1 MDTSEA
7 ASHSLKIISKLFAGD
22 ISSKVGVRL
31 WDGSMWPDALPR
43 PATLVLKHPCSLRA
57 MLIPGTELALAESY
71 IYDAIDVEGNMEVA
85 FTLADR
91 LLETTA
97 DWKKKLGLACG
108 LMRFPKP
115 ASYLQNRRGSA
126 RLAGHRHTVDRD
138 REAVTYHYNVSNEFY
153 RLFLDQRM
161 VYSCAYFQTEAD
173 GLEAAQLQK
182 LDYICRKLRLKPG
195 QRLLDIGCGWGGLV
209 LHAAAH
215 FGAEA
220 RGITLSRPQAELANR
235 RIADAGLS
243 GRCRVDVA
251 DYRELDREGGYDALV
266 SVGMFEHVG
275 EDMLPVFFSKAFG
288 LLRPGGV
295 FLNHGIASNSQ
306 RASKKSP
313 DFTDVYVFPD
323 GELVPI
329 NTTLRAAEDSGF
341 EVRDVEGLRE
351 HYTMTLRKWVENLE
365 TRHGDAVEI
374 TDETT
379 YRIWRLY
386 MAGSAYYFDTGK
398 NNLYQTLLA
407 KPHTCGSCR
416 LPLTRSDWY

>member
-7 ASHSLKIISKLFAGD
+7 ASHSLKIIAKLFAGD
-22 ISSKVGVRL
+22 ITSKVGVRL
-31 WDGSMWPDALPR
+31 WDGTVWPDALPR
-43 PATLVLKHPCSLRA
+43 PATLVLNHPCALRA
-57 MLIPGTELALAESY
+57 MLVPGTELALAEAY
-71 IYDAIDVEGNMEVA
+71 IYGAIDVEGNMETV

-91 LLETTA
+91 ILEATS
-97 DWKKKLGLACG
+97 DWKKKLGLACD

-115 ASYLQNRRGSA
+115 VSYLQNRRGSA
-126 RLAGHRHTVDRD
+126 RLAGHRHTVERD

-173 GLEAAQLQK
+173 GLDAAQLQK

-195 QRLLDIGCGWGGLV
+195 QRFLDIGCGWGGLV

-215 FGAEA
+215 FGVEA
-220 RGITLSRPQAELANR
+220 HGITLSRPQAELANR
-235 RIADAGLS
+235 RIAEAGLS
-243 GRCRVDVA
+243 GRCRVEVA
-251 DYRELDREGGYDALV
+251 DYRELDGDGGYDALV

-275 EDMLPVFFSKAFG
+275 EDMLPVYFSKAFG
-288 LLRPGGV
+288 LLKPGGV
-295 FLNHGIASNSQ
+295 FMNHGIARNSKC
-306 RASKKSP
+306 ATKKGI

-329 NTTLRAAEDSGF
+329 NTTLRVAEGSGF
-341 EVRDVEGLRE
+341 EVRDVEGMRE
-351 HYTMTLRKWVENLE
+351 HYTMTLRKWVANIEA
-365 TRHGDAVEI
+365 RHDDAVEV

-386 MAGSAYYFDTGK
+386 MAGSAYYFDKGR

-407 KPHTCGSCR
+407 KPLNCGSCR
-416 LPLTRSDWY
+416 LPLTRTDWY

>member
-7 ASHSLKIISKLFAGD
+7 SSHSLKIIEKLFDGN
-22 ISSKVGVRL
+22 ISSKVSVRL
-31 WDGSMWPDALPR
+31 WDGTMWPDASPR
-43 PATLVLKHPCSLRA
+43 QATLVLNHPGSLRA
-57 MLIPGTELALAESY
+57 MLIPGTELALAEAY
-71 IYDAIDVEGNMEVA
+71 IYGAIDVEGSMEAV

-91 LLETTA
+91 ILETTS
-97 DWKKKLGLACG
+97 DWKKKLGLALD

-115 ASYLQNRRGSA
+115 SSYLRNRRGSA
-126 RLAGHRHTVDRD
+126 QLAGHRHTIESDRK
-138 REAVTYHYNVSNEFY
+138 AVTYHYNISNEFY
-153 RLFLDQRM
+153 RLFLDQKM
-161 VYSCAYFQTEAD
+161 VYSCAYFKTEMD
-173 GLEAAQLQK
+173 ELDVAQQQK

-195 QRLLDIGCGWGGLV
+195 QRLLDIGCGWGGLL
-209 LHAAAH
+209 LHAASH
-215 FGAEA
+215 FGVEA
-220 RGITLSRPQAELANR
+220 HGITLSRPQAELASQ
-235 RIADAGLS
+235 RIAEAGLS

-251 DYRELDREGGYDALV
+251 DYRELDEACGYEALV

-275 EDMLPVFFSKAFG
+275 ENMLPSYFSKAFG
-288 LLRPGGV
+288 LLKPGGV
-295 FLNHGIASNSQ
+295 FLNHGIARNS
-306 RASKKSP
+306 RCAVKSEP

-329 NTTLRAAEDSGF
+329 NRTLRAAEDSGF
-341 EVRDVEGLRE
+341 EVRDVESMRE
-351 HYTMTLRKWVENLE
+351 HYTLTLRKWVDNLE
-365 TRHGDAVEI
+365 ARHGDAVEV

-407 KPHTCGSCR
+407 KPYTCGNCR